1 MKIKTLFQPKKATN
15 LSGNI
20 TTTGAVTVINK
31 GSATVDGQIIQ
42 PASIITNTINA
53 NELTTNNIQNNG
65 NITTTSLSSNTIS
78 SNVIS
83 SSSLSTGD
91 LTTNGMLA
99 TGDVHINGDLAVDG
113 NSYLPAIQS
122 VTIDN
127 ADTITTKNLNVTGSA
142 HFFEL
147 IIDQIKAAGGSIIVT
162 PADGFKI
169 DDITFNGMYYTTYD
183 GNTMHFENCPFLWFK
198 ATDQD
203 NLNGNGRSNLWTK
216 WDQAICADFNAVKAG
231 SNFNVD
237 NNSWWCMVGTTNN
250 EALNTYSYADFM
262 SYNSYSYAYTY
273 NQYTYTYSYE
283 WVNAEPKSVPGK
295 PVWHE
300 IYDRTT
306 DHGELLETAYC
317 HYIALLPYNPDGD
330 ERGVEEEQYS
340 SWRWGPDYDQQEY
353 YKQIGND
360 VAMLGHN
367 WRDESRTSSTTN
379 RRSAIYM
386 SCYNNNLDSDLKPP
400 FWAHYTNINDF
411 TLDGR
416 RLTKFDAAGGEV
428 IGNFK
433 VQAGNTQV
441 DLDQYI
447 KSLQDT
453 NPMKLY
459 ARNMLDQDLTLI
471 ALQTN
476 NENKITSLNNFPPII
491 AIKVSND
498 NTDINLTTD
507 TNLNSLT
514 LNLFGNDPT
523 YGRNID
529 LKNWVTGTT
538 TDNYNGIYVT
548 DVAYLVPQI
557 ALISFGYRQVHG
569 GQTISNTSITFSGQ
583 YTINPDT
590 YDFSYNIPVIGILNA
605 KGDDAELYRIVKKYE
620 DATVDGD
627 GDLAIDIKYAIQHI
641 IGTNCTYPQPTS
653 SQKLRITIYS
663 GTGSIIGD
671 QPIEWGSDKWIGA
684 GYWEWTYTQTDW
696 YAQRLAQRVMYVTV
710 DLMDGNDILDT
721 TLFNVQLSNTS
732 LFSVKAG
739 LTESIQANTT
749 AINNETNDREIQY
762 SSIMQTVTEIV
773 STVTDQQTR
782 INGLTSYTYTNIS
795 EIDQKA
801 DRISLNVTSLQG
813 DLNNLETGIRSTGID
828 IEDGKI
834 NLQADKVTFSN
845 SDGTVNDKISIDPT
859 TGTLN
864 AENANI
870 SGIINANISYSPF
883 IVLNENNATFN
894 SSTNL
899 YDLQLE
905 NYITGNGVSVASNFA
920 LWDGDPDYELNA
932 ILPEPYTDRN
942 GMELT
947 FVGIPQTRM
956 PNGYVRISGS
966 IMYDDGMTPYFVGA
980 TPIWPV
986 QNTMIK
992 MVNASFGYMAGWWI
1006 TEGEF
1011 YLDNPA
1017 TTNNPRLVSISNKTP
1032 ATLPYKSITSNY
1044 TTTQFDTVIEAKSPN
1059 ITITLNYL
1067 NANVGKTIMVL
1078 ASFANGS
1085 ININTTANKKIVN
1098 AGTLQDSIRLD
1109 EYRTLTFLWT
1119 GSMWWVF
1126 AHH

>member
-42 PASIITNTINA
+42 PASIVTNTINA

-127 ADTITTKNLNVTGSA
+127 TDTITTKNLNVTGSA

-169 DDITFNGMYYTTYD
+169 DDITFNGMYYTTYE
-183 GNTMHFENCPFLWFK
+183 GTTMHFENCPFLWFK

-250 EALNTYSYADFM
+250 EALNTYSSADFM

-283 WVNAEPKSVPGK
+283 WINAEPKSVPGK

-367 WRDESRTSSTTN
+367 WRDKRTASSTTN

-400 FWAHYTNINDF
+400 FWAHYTNIDDF

-416 RLTKFDAAGGEV
+416 RLTKFDANGGEV

-441 DLDQYI
+441 DLDNYI
-447 KSLQDT
+447 DSRLTT
-453 NPMKLY
+453 NPAALKVMANYNDNIDLVVIQT
-459 ARNMLDQDLTLI
+459 DQS
-471 ALQTN
+471 
-476 NENKITSLNNFPPII
+476 NKIHDLNNFPAKIQI
-491 AIKVSND
+491 VATD
-498 NTDINLTTD
+498 NTTPILDISKYRNLHIQFLGTD
-507 TNLNSLT
+507 YDLLN
-514 LNLFGNDPT
+514 FQ
-523 YGRNID
+523 
-529 LKNWVTGTT
+529 
-538 TDNYNGIYVT
+538 DNGQQGIYLSSVQSLQTTSRYFDLTFNWRGT
-548 DVAYLVPQI
+548 DE
-557 ALISFGYRQVHG
+557 
-569 GQTISNTSITFSGQ
+569 TITNSSIYIYGTV
-583 YTINPDT
+583 TINNTDYDISKSIPIT
-590 YDFSYNIPVIGILNA
+590 YVNTVEGT
-605 KGDDAELYRIVKKYE
+605 DAELYRIVKKYE
-620 DATVDGD
+620 DATVDGG
-627 GDLAIDIKYAIQHI
+627 GDLEIEIKYAIQHI
-641 IGTNCTYPQPTS
+641 IGTTSTYPQPTS
-653 SQKLRITIYS
+653 NQSLRINVYG
-663 GTGSIIGD
+663 GTGSVIYTTTL
-671 QPIEWGSDKWIGA
+671 GSNLWSGA
-684 GYWEWTYTQTDW
+684 GYWRWP
-696 YAQRLAQRVMYVTV
+696 YAQAGWYGQDLENRAMYVIV
-710 DLMDGNDILDT
+710 DLMDGNEILDT

-749 AINNETNDREIQY
+749 AINNETNARQTQY
-762 SSIMQTVTEIV
+762 SSIMQTVTGIV
-773 STVTDQQTR
+773 STVTDQQTQ

-795 EIDQKA
+795 EIKQEA
-801 DRISLNVTSLQG
+801 TGISLRVTNLQT
-813 DLNNLETGIRSTGID
+813 DLNDFETGIRSTGID

-834 NLQADKVTFSN
+834 TLDSENTIITGDLDLRGTFTSENEDSMNKILIDTDSGGISLYGPSN
-845 SDGTVNDKISIDPT
+845 VNDEGEPSEFATQEKIIDMGF
-859 TGTLN
+859 GTDPDALTRYGYLILKEGN
-864 AENANI
+864 SNTEHLRIDSQLLEIQDDYHRLGISNTSVVWDNNNI
-870 SGIINANISYSPF
+870 SWGQLINRI
-883 IVLNENNATFN
+883 
-894 SSTNL
+894 
-899 YDLQLE
+899 LE
-905 NYITGNGVSVASNFA
+905 YRT
-920 LWDGDPDYELNA
+920 
-932 ILPEPYTDRN
+932 
-942 GMELT
+942 
-947 FVGIPQTRM
+947 
-956 PNGYVRISGS
+956 
-966 IMYDDGMTPYFVGA
+966 
-980 TPIWPV
+980 
-986 QNTMIK
+986 
-992 MVNASFGYMAGWWI
+992 
-1006 TEGEF
+1006 
-1011 YLDNPA
+1011 
-1017 TTNNPRLVSISNKTP
+1017 
-1032 ATLPYKSITSNY
+1032 ITSNY
-1044 TTTQFDTVIEAKSPN
+1044 TTTDKDTILLVKNYVTITFGNDMSDGKFLTILNKSGARITIN
-1059 ITITLNYL
+1059 GNGKTIIDAGNTRNTITLDN
-1067 NANVGKTIMVL
+1067 
-1078 ASFANGS
+1078 
-1085 ININTTANKKIVN
+1085 NK
-1098 AGTLQDSIRLD
+1098 
-1109 EYRTLTFLWT
+1109 TLTF
-1119 GSMWWVF
+1119 MFVDNDWWVVSF
-1126 AHH
+1126 I